1 MMAVRIAGVILPDQ
15 KRVEIALTRI
25 YGIGR
30 STSLRVLKDADI
42 NPFVRCVD
50 LTEKEANRIRE
61 LIEER
66 FRTEGELR
74 REVIQNIRRLKEIGS
89 YRGTRHARALPARG
103 QRTRTNSRTVRGNV
117 RRTAGSGRRKT
128 PEKR

>member
-1 MMAVRIAGVILPDQ
+1 MAVRIAGVILPDQ

-30 STSLRVLKDADI
+30 STSLRVLKDADV
-42 NPFVRCVD
+42 NPFARCVD

-89 YRGTRHARALPARG
+89 YRGTRHARALPTRG

-117 RRTAGSGRRKT
+117 RRTAGSGRRRA